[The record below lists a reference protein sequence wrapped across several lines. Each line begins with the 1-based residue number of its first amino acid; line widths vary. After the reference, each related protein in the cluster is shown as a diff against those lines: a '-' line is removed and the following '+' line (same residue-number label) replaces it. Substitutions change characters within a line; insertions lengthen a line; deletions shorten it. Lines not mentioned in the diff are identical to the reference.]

1 MSVFLAGLARVDVTP
16 EVHGVGMLG
25 WGVPGNVVRGV
36 RTRLHARALVLEQ
49 PPTPDREGVTLA
61 LVSLEI
67 CYITTLLR
75 RRVLE
80 RLAAL
85 HPELGIDEAS
95 LLLTAT
101 HTHSAPGG
109 YSHARFDN
117 ASIPGLQPAVLDRL
131 VEGTT
136 RAVAE
141 AAARRI
147 PARLRLAAGEIPPE
161 LPVAFNRALRAHHR
175 NPEVHRRFG
184 PQERNLA
191 VEREMTVLRVE
202 DLEGR
207 PLGLVSWFGVHGTSV
222 HSDNTLIHAD
232 NKGYAA
238 LLCEGQ
244 LADRGLSD
252 FVSLFVQGPTGDVT
266 PNHRRWPGRPLP
278 GGTSPDDDQSA
289 RDNGQIQCDQAL
301 ALLERAQAAAPLEG
315 PLSVA
320 IEHLDMAEVEVEADL
335 AGGRSDART
344 APGAIGARMLR
355 GTWEGPGTPK
365 PIGLALQLATRLWQ
379 AWARLTPFL
388 RGEAQ
393 RRWLHVHGP
402 KAPLLAV
409 GWGTVLS
416 QGWTV
421 LLFPHRVDPI
431 LDHLAQQQRVV
442 GTEPWLPQILP
453 LHLVRLGPLGLVG
466 LPAEPT
472 TQACRRIQADAARAM
487 GVQRALMTGYS
498 NDYSGYIT
506 TPEEYGRQGY
516 EGSFTQFGPW
526 TLPAWQSWIRRLAA
540 RLDQPS
546 TTLGQPL
553 ALPPDLTLRQAPPT
567 PRGLS

>member
-1 MSVFLAGLARVDVTP
+1 MDVTP
-16 EVHGVGMLG
+16 EAHGVGMLG
-25 WGVPGNVVRGV
+25 WGVPGNVVSGV
-36 RTRLHARALVLEQ
+36 RTRLHARAMVLEQ
-49 PPTPDREGVTLA
+49 PPVAGRAGVTLA

-80 RLAAL
+80 RLATL
-85 HPELGIDEAS
+85 HAGLGIDEAS

-136 RAVAE
+136 QAVVE
-141 AAARRI
+141 AWKRRV
-147 PARLRLAAGEIPPE
+147 PVRLRLAAGEIPPE
-161 LPVAFNRALRAHHR
+161 LPVAFNRALRAHHL
-175 NPEVHRRFG
+175 NPDVSRRFS
-184 PQERNLA
+184 PKERHLA

-202 DLEGR
+202 DLAGR

-238 LLCEGQ
+238 LFCEEQVAAQGHP
-244 LADRGLSD
+244 D

-266 PNHRRWPGRPLP
+266 PNHRRWPGRPHP
-278 GGTSPDDDQSA
+278 GGSSPDDDQSA
-289 RDNGQIQCDQAL
+289 RENGRIQSDQAL
-301 ALLERAQAAAPLEG
+301 SLLERAPSEPELEG

-320 IEHLDMAEVEVEADL
+320 IEHRAMAEVEVDPEL

-355 GTWEGPGTPK
+355 GTWEGPGTPL
-365 PIGLALQLATRLWQ
+365 PIGLALHLATRLWQ
-379 AWARLTPFL
+379 LWARLTPFL

-393 RRWLHVHGP
+393 LRWMRVHEP

-421 LLFPHRVDPI
+421 LLFPPRVDPI

-442 GTEPWLPQILP
+442 GTEAWLPQILP
-453 LHLVRLGPLGLVG
+453 LHLVRLGELGLVG

-487 GVQRALMTGYS
+487 GVRVALMTGYS

-526 TLPAWQSWIRRLAA
+526 TLPAWQSWIRTLAP

-546 TTLGQPL
+546 TALGTPL
-553 ALPPDLTLRQAPPT
+553 ALPNDLPLRQAPT
-567 PRGLS
+567 HTQGLP